1 MWYRLGS
8 NGLDIQVPSVLSIGG
23 QLYRP
28 QITPGCQEH
37 QSHRVRVVVNWETAR
52 RLTHDMAVVVI
63 RGR

>member
-23 QLYRP
+23 RLYRP
-28 QITPGCQEH
+28 QTTPDRQEH
-37 QSHRVRVVVNWETAR
+37 QSHRVRVAVDWETAR
-52 RLTHDMAVVVI
+52 RLMRDMAVVVI